1 MTSKVCLSCHPF
13 SCSYNISVI
22 TSAYHIPCNV
32 DWRQIWV
39 LMYSEVIIL
48 IKCYSD
54 VSHIYGICFNL
65 SYLVGVDVFSPL
77 WNMQNAEIKYCKYI
91 RLICKSTGLS
101 VRSSKVQPTQY
112 PMSNSSLQQML
123 RKHQT
128 RQTCSVHFMRYPSVL
143 Q

>member
-54 VSHIYGICFNL
+54 VSHIHGICFNL

-77 WNMQNAEIKYCKYI
+77 WNMQNAEIKYCKYV
-91 RLICKSTGLS
+91 RLICKSPYKVPKFSQPSILCLTAACSKCLGNIEQDKLAVYISWGILLS
-101 VRSSKVQPTQY
+101 FSK
-112 PMSNSSLQQML
+112 L
-123 RKHQT
+123 
-128 RQTCSVHFMRYPSVL
+128 
-143 Q
+143 